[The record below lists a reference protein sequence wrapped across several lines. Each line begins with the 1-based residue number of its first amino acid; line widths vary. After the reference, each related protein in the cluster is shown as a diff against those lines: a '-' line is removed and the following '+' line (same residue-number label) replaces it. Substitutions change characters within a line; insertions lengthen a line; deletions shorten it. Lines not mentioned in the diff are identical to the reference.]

1 MNLLD
6 NFLVNECDYT
16 TNPPFKSLKCWYTN
30 VDSVVNEL
38 DELQC
43 TIKVTFPDILC
54 ITEVAIPHELCV

>member
-30 VDSVVNEL
+30 IDSVVNEL

-43 TIKVTFPDILC
+43 TIKVTSPDILYMC
-54 ITEVAIPHELCV
+54 H